1 MCYATMISQHPECVS
16 LHMVHSLKDKL
27 CTSKQFGH
35 GLVGF
40 VFSVRVCLLI
50 GVAKSHE
57 KCGDLFCVVAFS
69 ELSCGC
75 TLVD

>member
-1 MCYATMISQHPECVS
+1 MCYATMISQQPSCCS
-16 LHMVHSLKDKL
+16 LHMVHWRKAKE

-35 GLVGF
+35 GFKDGLVGF

-57 KCGDLFCVVAFS
+57 K
-69 ELSCGC
+69 
-75 TLVD
+75 

>member
-1 MCYATMISQHPECVS
+1 MISQHPECVS

-35 GLVGF
+35 VAKDGLVGF
-40 VFSVRVCLLI
+40 FCFVGVCLLI

-57 KCGDLFCVVAFS
+57 K
-69 ELSCGC
+69 
-75 TLVD
+75 